1 MNHQPR
7 SAVNKLGEGLLT
19 CALWAMIG
27 LIAWNL
33 FTLLVLP
40 CRRGPEPYP
49 PRVSPRG
56 LSSNPG
62 R

>member
-1 MNHQPR
+1 MR
-7 SAVNKLGEGLLT
+7 KLVEGLLT

-27 LIAWNL
+27 LLAWSL

-40 CRRGPEPYP
+40 CRHNPEPFP

-56 LSSNPG
+56 LSSSPSPSP
-62 R
+62 